1 MKAVVTG
8 GAGFLGRAI
17 CERLAARGDE
27 VLSLSRGAHPE
38 LDAEPG
44 IKHRAVDITDGK
56 AVLAA
61 LDGADIVFHVAA
73 KAGVWGPRD
82 DYFRTNLDG
91 TRHVLGACLEHGIT
105 RLVHTSSPSVCF
117 DGSDHVHASNDLVY
131 PRRFLAPY
139 PESKARAEALV
150 LAANGKNGL
159 ATCALR
165 PHLIFGPRDPHLV
178 PRLLERARAGQL
190 RIVGSGTNEVSMTYI
205 DNAAHAHVLAGDALT
220 PDAKHAGEAYFINQ
234 EEPVRLWD
242 WMNDVLRRLGEPP
255 VTRRVP
261 ARVAYAAGGL
271 FEAVYRGLRLSGEP
285 RMTRFVA
292 AQLASS
298 HSYDMTP
305 AKRDFGYTELVGM
318 TEATE
323 RTVQAF
329 LQNEV
334 TSLDA

>member
-1 MKAVVTG
+1 MRAVVTG

-38 LDAEPG
+38 LAGETG
-44 IKHRAVDITDGK
+44 IEHRAVDVSDGS
-56 AVLAA
+56 AVLTA
-61 LDGADIVFHVAA
+61 LAGADVVFHVAA
-73 KAGVWGPRD
+73 KAGVWGPRE

-91 TRHVLGACLEHGIT
+91 TRHVLAACMEHRIP
-105 RLVHTSSPSVCF
+105 RLVQTSSPSVCF
-117 DGSDHVHASNDLVY
+117 DGSDHVHAGNDLVY
-131 PRRFLAPY
+131 PRRFLAAY

-150 LAANGKNGL
+150 LAANGTGGL

-178 PRLLERARAGQL
+178 PRLLDRARAGQL
-190 RIVGSGTNEVSMTYI
+190 RIVGSGTNEVSMTYV
-205 DNAAHAHVLAGDALT
+205 DNAAHAHLCAADVLVPSA
-220 PDAKHAGEAYFINQ
+220 PHAGKAYFINQ
-234 EEPVRLWD
+234 EEPVRLWE
-242 WMNDVLRRLGEPP
+242 WMNDLLERLGEPR

-271 FEAVYRGLRLSGEP
+271 FEAIYRGLRLSGEP

-318 TEATE
+318 EEATE
-323 RTVQAF
+323 RTVQD
-329 LQNEV
+329 LV
-334 TSLDA
+334 TGTR

>member
-1 MKAVVTG
+1 MRAVVTG

-17 CERLAARGDE
+17 CERLAARGDD

-38 LDAEPG
+38 LAGETG
-44 IKHRAVDITDGK
+44 ITHQAVDITDGS

-61 LDGADIVFHVAA
+61 LEGADVVFHVAA
-73 KAGVWGPRD
+73 KAGVWGPRE
-82 DYFRTNLDG
+82 DYFKTNVAG
-91 TRHVLGACLEHGIT
+91 TRHVLAACIEHRIP

-117 DGSDHVHASNDLVY
+117 DGSDHVRAGNDLVY
-131 PRRFLAPY
+131 PQRFLAAY

-150 LAANGKNGL
+150 LTAHGTRGL

-178 PRLLERARAGQL
+178 PRLLDRARAGQL
-190 RIVGSGTNEVSMTYI
+190 RIVGSGTNEVSMTYV
-205 DNAAHAHVLAGDALT
+205 DNAAHAHLCAADVLVPSA
-220 PDAKHAGEAYFINQ
+220 PHAGKAYFINQ
-234 EEPVRLWD
+234 EEPVRLWE
-242 WMNDVLRRLGEPP
+242 WMNDLLERLGEPR

-271 FEAVYRGLRLSGEP
+271 FEAIYRGLRLSGEP

-318 TEATE
+318 EEATE
-323 RTVQAF
+323 RTVQD
-329 LQNEV
+329 LV
-334 TSLDA
+334 TGTR